1 MYDYKEVM
9 KKDVEYY
16 LTDYCDEEEVEK
28 YLKDCYELYDDL
40 WIEDSVTGN
49 GSGAYFNTESEA
61 KAAVMDNLPL
71 LVDSLRDF
79 GSLDMLAEM
88 LREENWSGMDVTIR
102 CGLLA
107 EVCDEVLEE
116 MKEKRLDNAEEM

>member
-9 KKDVEYY
+9 KKDVEQY

-61 KAAVMDNLPL
+61 KAAVMENFPL
-71 LVDSLRDF
+71 LVDALRGF

-88 LREENWSGMDVTIR
+88 LEQENWSGMDVTIR
-102 CGLLA
+102 CGLLS

-116 MKEKRLDNAEEM
+116 IKEERLDNDEEM

>member
-1 MYDYKEVM
+1 MYDYKEVV
-9 KKDVEYY
+9 KKDVEQY
-16 LTDYCDEEEVEK
+16 LTNYCNEEEVEK

-61 KAAVMDNLPL
+61 KAAVMENFPL
-71 LVDSLRDF
+71 LVDALQDF
-79 GSLDMLAEM
+79 GSLDMLPEM

-102 CGLLA
+102 CGLLS

-116 MKEKRLDNAEEM
+116 IKEERLDNTEEM

>member
-1 MYDYKEVM
+1 M
-9 KKDVEYY
+9 
-16 LTDYCDEEEVEK
+16 TDYCDEEEVEK

-61 KAAVMDNLPL
+61 KAAVMENFPL
-71 LVDSLRDF
+71 LVDALRGF
-79 GSLDMLAEM
+79 GSSDMLPEM
-88 LREENWSGMDVTIR
+88 LGEENWSGMDVTIR
-102 CGLLA
+102 CGLLY

-116 MKEKRLDNAEEM
+116 IKEERLDNDEEM